1 MEPMYNKEDTSSSV
15 SAAGSVNHAATLIQ
29 WGDLSDE
36 ELNAASASPAI
47 KGAPAEDAVPV
58 SFRADQRAE
67 EPKVQFGARVDR
79 AHDWPDAAAHDA
91 ALALNSIPVQIL
103 D

>member
-1 MEPMYNKEDTSSSV
+1 MATGDALV
-15 SAAGSVNHAATLIQ
+15 SAGDPQPRQGKVLLVKAGL
-29 WGDLSDE
+29 DLF
-36 ELNAASASPAI
+36 ELTRVA
-47 KGAPAEDAVPV
+47 G
-58 SFRADQRAE
+58 FRADQRAE

>member
-1 MEPMYNKEDTSSSV
+1 MSSAHGLEARVDGELQCCLRGLATYSV
-15 SAAGSVNHAATLIQ
+15 GGTDAPRQHPATLLVKA
-29 WGDLSDE
+29 GLDLF
-36 ELNAASASPAI
+36 ELTRVA
-47 KGAPAEDAVPV
+47 G
-58 SFRADQRAE
+58 FRALQRAE
-67 EPKVQFGARVDR
+67 EPKLQFGARVDR